1 MRKFPSKLTKANT
14 IDKDTNLLHLQGFQQ
29 FLPTILRYLDDKSL
43 FEFHLTCKELRLRI
57 RGEPTWRNR
66 IVNRINISENNALQ
80 AAVNLGVS
88 PSIAK
93 DLKLEEKSVEELEKF
108 EPIRRQVW
116 LRTLYRLE
124 HFFDDDKKLNMMTA
138 KMEKVKMMTAK
149 MMTEKMKKLK
159 MMTEKMKRMNMMTE
173 KMKKLTMTM
182 MTAKMMTEKLKM
194 MTKKMKKMNLMNE
207 KMKKLMMTMMTEK
220 MKKLKMKKLK
230 LKMMNN
236 NS

>member
-124 HFFDDDKKLNMMTA
+124 HFFDDDKAEHDDGEDGEGEDDDGKDDDGEDEEAEDDDREDEEDEYDDGEDEEANDDNDDGEDDDGEAEDDDKEDEEDEFDEREDEEADDDNDDREDEEAEDEEAQA
-138 KMEKVKMMTAK
+138 KNDEQ
-149 MMTEKMKKLK
+149 
-159 MMTEKMKRMNMMTE
+159 
-173 KMKKLTMTM
+173 
-182 MTAKMMTEKLKM
+182 
-194 MTKKMKKMNLMNE
+194 
-207 KMKKLMMTMMTEK
+207 
-220 MKKLKMKKLK
+220 
-230 LKMMNN
+230 
-236 NS
+236 

>member
-124 HFFDDDKKLNMMTA
+124 HFFDDDKAEHDDGEDGEGEDDDGKDDDGEDEEANDDNDDGEDDDKEAEDDDKEDEEDEFDEREDEEADDDNDDREDEEAEDEEAQA
-138 KMEKVKMMTAK
+138 KNDEQ
-149 MMTEKMKKLK
+149 
-159 MMTEKMKRMNMMTE
+159 
-173 KMKKLTMTM
+173 
-182 MTAKMMTEKLKM
+182 
-194 MTKKMKKMNLMNE
+194 
-207 KMKKLMMTMMTEK
+207 
-220 MKKLKMKKLK
+220 
-230 LKMMNN
+230 
-236 NS
+236 

>member
-124 HFFDDDKKLNMMTA
+124 HFFDDDKAEHDDGEDGEGEDDDGKDDDGEDEEANDDNDDGEDDDGEAEDDDKEDEEDEFDEREDEEADDDNDDREDEEAEDEEAQA
-138 KMEKVKMMTAK
+138 KNDEQ
-149 MMTEKMKKLK
+149 
-159 MMTEKMKRMNMMTE
+159 
-173 KMKKLTMTM
+173 
-182 MTAKMMTEKLKM
+182 
-194 MTKKMKKMNLMNE
+194 
-207 KMKKLMMTMMTEK
+207 
-220 MKKLKMKKLK
+220 
-230 LKMMNN
+230 
-236 NS
+236 